1 MESITIIGSGEGI
14 SKAVALKFGKEGF
27 RINLI
32 SRTEA
37 KLKQIVKDLEKEGI
51 EADYV
56 AADASSKELLGKAL
70 IQFKERHGHSS
81 MILYNAA
88 ALDIKEFVEQDWE
101 SYQATFNT
109 NVGGAF
115 HLLKLVLPFCLEN
128 NTGKLFFTNGGLALS
143 GHPSWT
149 TLSVGKAGLRNL
161 IQSAQASVKDTD
173 VHIAQVTVGGFV
185 SPEAEIHNPDNIANQ
200 YWNLYNQKPA
210 EFQQEIIL

>member
-1 MESITIIGSGEGI
+1 MESITIIGTGEGI

-37 KLKQIVKDLEKEGI
+37 KLRRIVEDLGKEGI

-56 AADASSKELLGKAL
+56 AADASDKDSLAQAL
-70 IQFKERHGHSS
+70 VQFKERHGHSS

-88 ALDIKEFVEQDWE
+88 ALDIKDLIAQDWE
-101 SYQATFNT
+101 NFQTTFNT

-115 HLLKLVLPFCLEN
+115 HLLKMVLPFCIEN
-128 NTGKLFFTNGGLALS
+128 NKGKLFFTNGGLALG
-143 GHPSWT
+143 GHPTWT

-161 IQSAQASVKDTD
+161 IQSAQASVKDTEI
-173 VHIAQVTVGGFV
+173 HIAQVTVGGFV
-185 SPEAEIHNPDNIANQ
+185 SPESEIHNPTNIANQ
-200 YWNLYNQKPA
+200 YWNLFNQKPA